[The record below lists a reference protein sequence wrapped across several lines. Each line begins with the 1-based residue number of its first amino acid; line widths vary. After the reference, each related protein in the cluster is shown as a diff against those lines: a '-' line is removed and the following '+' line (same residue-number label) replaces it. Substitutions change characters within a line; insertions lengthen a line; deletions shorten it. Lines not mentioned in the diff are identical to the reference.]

1 MTEPSRF
8 TLSFD
13 PLSSRTLQEWRAYIL
28 DGILKGVLFLWFF
41 SLITG
46 INNVYETYKAEAAI
60 TPNALWLAISVMA
73 IYLTATL
80 LLVVITFNRKLP
92 FRIRAGGLLLVI
104 YIIGS
109 VGLVFSSLSGDGRV
123 ILFAFVILSAIFF
136 DLRYSLPAFVISF
149 ITMLAVGYLQLS
161 GYIIVPP
168 ARQINSMDPG
178 AWASGLAVF
187 LSVSVAV
194 LISISYLLRVLG
206 VNLERAQEL
215 LNGSKDFPR
224 FYAPS
229 LASTN

>member
-1 MTEPSRF
+1 M
-8 TLSFD
+8 
-13 PLSSRTLQEWRAYIL
+13 
-28 DGILKGVLFLWFF
+28 
-41 SLITG
+41 
-46 INNVYETYKAEAAI
+46 
-60 TPNALWLAISVMA
+60 
-73 IYLTATL
+73 
-80 LLVVITFNRKLP
+80 
-92 FRIRAGGLLLVI
+92 LLVI

-215 LNGSKDFPR
+215 LKREAQSQYF
-224 FYAPS
+224 S
-229 LASTN
+229 